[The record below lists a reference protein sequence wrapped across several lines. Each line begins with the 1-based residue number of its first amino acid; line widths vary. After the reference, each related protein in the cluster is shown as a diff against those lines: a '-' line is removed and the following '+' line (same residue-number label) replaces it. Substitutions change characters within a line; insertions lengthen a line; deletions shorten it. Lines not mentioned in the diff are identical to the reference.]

1 MANIRETFRSYCEKK
16 QNIKF
21 PEQTESFE
29 ELTKT
34 SRQEYQHNYYLSH
47 KRKLSE
53 YAKNYYQKNKDRIS
67 CGLTK
72 FQQLLYNYYLS
83 TNFQWVIPALQST
96 AIVLWK
102 TTAQIF
108 RSTESLVKK
117 WKLERFPEWYKIKDY
132 LPEVVAEPLFD
143 SNEPDL
149 YEDVWLEEQN
159 KKLLDEN
166 AILQRKLSNA
176 EDRYVRLL
184 WEYTDYK
191 NEVIKALNDFRTAN
205 AVSNSMLNDLIYT
218 IE

>member
-16 QNIKF
+16 QNVKF
-21 PEQTESFE
+21 PEQTESFK

-53 YAKNYYQKNKDRIS
+53 YAKNYYEKNKDRIS
-67 CGLTK
+67 CNLTK
-72 FQQLLYNYYLS
+72 FQQLLYNYYLN

-132 LPEVVAEPLFD
+132 LPEVVAEPLF
-143 SNEPDL
+143 
-149 YEDVWLEEQN
+149 EEI
-159 KKLLDEN
+159 KVDEISILDEN
-166 AILQRKLSNA
+166 AELKRKLQNS
-176 EDRYVRLL
+176 EERYLKLL

-191 NEVIKALNDFRTAN
+191 NEVTKALNDFRTAN
-205 AVSNSMLNDLIYT
+205 AVSNSMLNDLVYT
-218 IE
+218 IENI